1 MSLLPPRKKRYP
13 SLATLM
19 PPVAQP
25 PAVPVPVPAQIIM
38 VQPEERL
45 LKFAEVEKKV
55 SFGRTTIYK
64 LIREG
69 TFPRPLKLTLNS
81 SRWKLSEIQAFI
93 NGEYQGDKA

>member
-1 MSLLPPRKKRYP
+1 MSLLPRRKKRCP

-19 PPVAQP
+19 QPVVQQ
-25 PAVPVPVPAQIIM
+25 PAVPVPVPTQVIM

-45 LKFAEVEKKV
+45 LKFHEVEKKV

-69 TFPRPLKLTLNS
+69 TFPKPLKLTLNS
-81 SRWKLSEIQAFI
+81 SRWKLSEIQAFM
-93 NGEYQGDKA
+93 NGEFQGDKA

>member
-19 PPVAQP
+19 QPVAQP
-25 PAVPVPVPAQIIM
+25 PAVPAPVPAQIIM
-38 VQPEERL
+38 MQPEERL
-45 LKFAEVEKKV
+45 LKFHEVEKKV

-81 SRWKLSEIQAFI
+81 SRWRLSEIQAFI